1 MEEITRSAVPITPNP
16 SRERDE
22 RNTIDAVPPNNDTV
36 SSNNISNGKDG
47 SAHAT
52 SQNSSVT
59 NLPADADA
67 SKPTT
72 QLNGRATATA
82 TSTSHN
88 QILSSQTTVVA
99 KKASKNVSFEDNDS
113 NSSDR
118 ESLIEQSFY
127 IRRGK
132 HHYSA
137 SPTLEILSKK
147 DRRRTSGI
155 KSNGFFGV
163 EGKAQMNV
171 LSYASNIY
179 SIVFLQLG
187 KYTSNS
193 QPEEAALN
201 GSQNSTSNSDTN
213 KKLDEIT
220 PLFNHQATIS
230 SNSVENDS
238 EPNTNTNGRS
248 GGHKITYRKRVKT
261 KKDGRKST

>member
-1 MEEITRSAVPITPNP
+1 MILRGNLEEITRTTVPITPNP

-22 RNTIDAVPPNNDTV
+22 RNTIDAVPPNNDAA
-36 SSNNISNGKDG
+36 SSNNSSNVKDG
-47 SAHAT
+47 PALAVP
-52 SQNSSVT
+52 QNSSVI

-72 QLNGRATATA
+72 QLNGRATAMATA
-82 TSTSHN
+82 TTTSLN
-88 QILSSQTTVVA
+88 QIPSNQTTVVA

-163 EGKAQMNV
+163 EGTAHGCSFVFQVFNQ
-171 LSYASNIY
+171 LFLFLF
-179 SIVFLQLG
+179 SI
-187 KYTSNS
+187 
-193 QPEEAALN
+193 
-201 GSQNSTSNSDTN
+201 
-213 KKLDEIT
+213 
-220 PLFNHQATIS
+220 FN
-230 SNSVENDS
+230 
-238 EPNTNTNGRS
+238 
-248 GGHKITYRKRVKT
+248 
-261 KKDGRKST
+261 